1 MKAEQFKAL
10 RHKQFRN
17 FWLGSFTSV
26 GATQL
31 QVMGLAWLVYELS
44 ESALMLGYLG
54 AAMGLPAVLTT
65 LFGGALADRV
75 NKRRLLEVTSILTF
89 LLLALLSWLDW
100 SGHIE
105 AWQVI
110 TIAGAISIVTGFD
123 WPARQAIFPALIERE
138 DMMSAVALTTV
149 IWQATRMVMP
159 ALGGVVIAMA
169 DTWVLFSLCAL
180 GFFLMYL
187 VLLNLEV
194 KADPVAVKQST
205 WHQIREGMAFILT
218 TRTFYV
224 LLGLSY
230 SVFFFGM
237 IYMQLMPAF
246 VDMLGVGEQGYGY
259 LLSVTG
265 FGAVT
270 GTAISGALQSSHRL
284 GMGMLLSAAT
294 FCLFIY
300 LFALV
305 CFLRFSGAYYV
316 ALLIIFSAAIFSSV
330 FMVTS
335 TTVLQLEVPDA
346 LRGRVMGFHAITYNM
361 APLGALMGGA
371 IAEASNTSVAVSLM
385 VTILLVLITWVLLTQ
400 KSIRKIDGQLLTSG
414 TPT

>member
-1 MKAEQFKAL
+1 MNAEQFKAL

-17 FWLGSFTSV
+17 YWLGSFTSV

-54 AAMGLPAVLTT
+54 AAMGFPAVLTT

-75 NKRRLLEVTSILTF
+75 NKRRLLEATSILTF

-100 SGHIE
+100 SGQVT
-105 AWQVI
+105 AWHA
-110 TIAGAISIVTGFD
+110 IAIAAGISIITGFD

-159 ALGGVVIAMA
+159 TLGGVVIALT
-169 DTWVLFSLCAL
+169 DTWVLFMLCSL
-180 GFFLMYL
+180 GFFFMYL
-187 VLLNLEV
+187 VLINLEV
-194 KADPVAVKQST
+194 KAGPVAAPQST
-205 WHQIREGMAFILT
+205 LQQIREGITFILT

-230 SVFFFGM
+230 AVFFFGM

-246 VDMLGVGEQGYGY
+246 IDMLGVGERGYGY
-259 LLSVTG
+259 MLSVTG
-265 FGAVT
+265 LGAVT
-270 GTAISGALQSSHRL
+270 GTAISGTLQRSHRL
-284 GMGMLLSAAT
+284 GLSMLLSAAT

-300 LFALV
+300 LFAAV
-305 CFLRFSGAYYV
+305 SYISFGGAYFV
-316 ALLIIFSAAIFSSV
+316 ALLIIFAAALFSSV

-335 TTVLQLEVPDA
+335 TTVLQLEVPDE
-346 LRGRVMGFHAITYNM
+346 LRGRVMGFHAITYNL

-371 IAEASNTSVAVSLM
+371 IAEVTNPSIAVSIMISLLLCLILWIL
-385 VTILLVLITWVLLTQ
+385 VTQ
-400 KSIRKIDGQLLTSG
+400 ESIRKIDGQLLTSS
-414 TPT
+414 T

>member
-1 MKAEQFKAL
+1 MVNAEQFKAL

-17 FWLGSFTSV
+17 YWLGSFTSV

-54 AAMGLPAVLTT
+54 AAMGFPAVLTT

-75 NKRRLLEVTSILTF
+75 NKRRLLEATSILTF

-100 SGHIE
+100 SGQVT
-105 AWQVI
+105 AWHA
-110 TIAGAISIVTGFD
+110 IAIAAGISIITGFD

-159 ALGGVVIAMA
+159 ALGGVVIALT
-169 DTWVLFSLCAL
+169 DTWVLFMLCSL
-180 GFFLMYL
+180 GFFFMYL
-187 VLLNLEV
+187 VLINLEV
-194 KADPVAVKQST
+194 KAGPVAAPQST
-205 WHQIREGMAFILT
+205 LQQIREGITFILT

-230 SVFFFGM
+230 AVFFFGM

-246 VDMLGVGEQGYGY
+246 IDMLGVGERGYGY
-259 LLSVTG
+259 MLSVTG
-265 FGAVT
+265 LGAVT
-270 GTAISGALQSSHRL
+270 GTAISGTLQRSHRL
-284 GMGMLLSAAT
+284 GLSMLLSAAT

-300 LFALV
+300 LFAAV
-305 CFLRFSGAYYV
+305 SYISFGGAYFV
-316 ALLIIFSAAIFSSV
+316 ALLIIFAAALFSSV

-335 TTVLQLEVPDA
+335 TTVLQLEVPDE
-346 LRGRVMGFHAITYNM
+346 LRGRVMGFHAITYNL

-371 IAEASNTSVAVSLM
+371 IAEVTNPSIAVSIMISLLLCLILWIL
-385 VTILLVLITWVLLTQ
+385 VTQ
-400 KSIRKIDGQLLTSG
+400 ESIRKIDGQLLTSS
-414 TPT
+414 T

>member
-1 MKAEQFKAL
+1 VNAEQFKAL
-10 RHKQFRN
+10 RHRQFRN
-17 FWLGSFTSV
+17 YWLGSFTSV

-54 AAMGLPAVLTT
+54 AAMGFPAVLTT

-75 NKRRLLEVTSILTF
+75 NKRRLLEITSILTF
-89 LLLALLSWLDW
+89 LLLTLLSWLDW
-100 SGHIE
+100 SGQVT
-105 AWQVI
+105 AWHA
-110 TIAGAISIVTGFD
+110 IAIAAGISIITGFD

-159 ALGGVVIAMA
+159 AFGGVIIALT
-169 DTWVLFSLCAL
+169 DTWVLFTLCAI
-180 GFFLMYL
+180 GFIFMYL
-187 VLLNLEV
+187 VLINLEV
-194 KADPVAVKQST
+194 KADPVAIRQST
-205 WHQIREGMAFILT
+205 LNQIREGISFILT

-246 VDMLGVGEQGYGY
+246 TDMLGAGEQGYGY

-270 GTAISGALQSSHRL
+270 GTAISGALQGSHRL
-284 GMGMLLSAAT
+284 GLGMLLSAAV
-294 FCLFIY
+294 FCVFIY

-305 CFLRFSGAYYV
+305 CYAGFTGAYYV
-316 ALLIIFSAAIFSSV
+316 ALVVIFAAAIFSSV

-346 LRGRVMGFHAITYNM
+346 LRGRVMGFHAITYNL

-371 IAEASNTSVAVSLM
+371 IAEATNPSIAVSLM
-385 VTILLVLITWVLLTQ
+385 VSILLGLILWILAGQ
-400 KSIRKIDGQLLTSG
+400 ESIRKIDGQLLTSKG
-414 TPT
+414 

>member
-1 MKAEQFKAL
+1 MNAEQFKAL

-17 FWLGSFTSV
+17 YWLGSFTSV

-54 AAMGLPAVLTT
+54 AAMGFPAVLTT

-75 NKRRLLEVTSILTF
+75 NKRRLLEATSILTF

-100 SGHIE
+100 SGQVT
-105 AWQVI
+105 AWHA
-110 TIAGAISIVTGFD
+110 IAIAAGISIITGFD

-159 ALGGVVIAMA
+159 ALGGVVIALT
-169 DTWVLFSLCAL
+169 DTWVLFMLCSL
-180 GFFLMYL
+180 GFFFMYL
-187 VLLNLEV
+187 VLINLEV
-194 KADPVAVKQST
+194 KAGPVAAPQST
-205 WHQIREGMAFILT
+205 LQQIREGITFILT

-230 SVFFFGM
+230 AVFFFGM

-246 VDMLGVGEQGYGY
+246 IDMLGVGERGYGY
-259 LLSVTG
+259 MLSVTG
-265 FGAVT
+265 LGAVT
-270 GTAISGALQSSHRL
+270 GTAISGTLQRSHRL
-284 GMGMLLSAAT
+284 GLSMLLSAAT

-300 LFALV
+300 LFAAV
-305 CFLRFSGAYYV
+305 SYISFGGAYFV
-316 ALLIIFSAAIFSSV
+316 ALLIIFAAALFSSV

-335 TTVLQLEVPDA
+335 TTVLQLEVPDE
-346 LRGRVMGFHAITYNM
+346 LRGRVMGFHAITYNL

-371 IAEASNTSVAVSLM
+371 IAEVTNPSIAVSIMISLLLCLILWIL
-385 VTILLVLITWVLLTQ
+385 VTQ
-400 KSIRKIDGQLLTSG
+400 ESIRKIDGQLLTSS
-414 TPT
+414 T